1 MARAT
6 RPAGNTS
13 THPSKARDTV
23 AQHGVRVTS
32 ESASIPHE
40 GALPAVPPPDEVKK
54 NLGFGRKRRHWVRWV
69 VLALALAGVVLAV
82 RAVRRGAQPGGL
94 RFKEAAVTR
103 ADLRVTVSATG
114 TLKAQSTVEAGAE
127 VSGRVLRVL
136 VEPND
141 RVRVG
146 DLLAEID
153 PEPSR
158 SGIDEANARVAASRA
173 AVRQAEATRKET
185 ELAKERAAKLVAL
198 GVLSEKEKEAAD
210 ATHDRAVATQASAA
224 AELGLAEA
232 QRKNAGTKLAR
243 TRIVS
248 PIDGVVLTRLI
259 EPGQTVTA
267 GFQTP
272 VLFKLAE
279 DLSKMR
285 LFVYVDE
292 ADVGRVAEGQEASFT
307 VDAHPGK
314 TFPSKLLSLRFEPR
328 TEQNVVS
335 YEAVLAV
342 ENDKLLLRPGMTA
355 NATITADKKLG
366 VLTVPNQALRFIPPK
381 EVFPTAPGKPV
392 PELPHTEG
400 PHVWVLENGL
410 PKPVSVQ
417 PGATDGERTEVLGL
431 DEGTKVIADVEDTQ

>member
-1 MARAT
+1 V
-6 RPAGNTS
+6 P
-13 THPSKARDTV
+13 
-23 AQHGVRVTS
+23 
-32 ESASIPHE
+32 I
-40 GALPAVPPPDEVKK
+40 VPPPEEVKK
-54 NLGFGRKRRHWVRWV
+54 NLGIGQKRRRW
-69 VLALALAGVVLAV
+69 ARYVVLAV
-82 RAVRRGAQPGGL
+82 VLAVAGLAVRAARRGSSGAGP
-94 RFKEAAVTR
+94 RFKEVAVTR

-114 TLKAQSTVEAGAE
+114 TLKAQSTVEVGAE
-127 VSGRVLRVL
+127 VSGRVLKVL

-158 SGIDEANARVAASRA
+158 VTTEEASARVAASRA
-173 AVRQAEATRKET
+173 ALRQAEATLNET
-185 ELAKERAAKLVAL
+185 SLAKERAAKMVAQ
-198 GVLSEKEKEAAD
+198 GVLSEREREAAD
-210 ATHDRAVATQASAA
+210 AAHDRALAARASAA
-224 AELGLAEA
+224 ADVGLAGA
-232 QRKNAGTKLAR
+232 QRRNAATKLSR

-248 PIDGVVLTRLI
+248 PVDGVVLTRLI

-267 GFQTP
+267 GFTTP

-292 ADVGRVAEGQEASFT
+292 ADVGRVAEGQEASFS

-335 YEAVLAV
+335 YEGVLAV

-355 NATITADKKLG
+355 NATITAELKPG

-381 EVFPTAPGKPV
+381 EVFPRAPGKPV
-392 PELPHTEG
+392 PELPHTDG
-400 PHVWVLENGL
+400 PHVWVLADGL
-410 PKPVSVQ
+410 PKPVTVQ
-417 PGATDGERTEVLGL
+417 PGATDGEHTEIEGL
-431 DEGTKVIADVEDTQ
+431 AEGTKVIADMEDAP

>member
-1 MARAT
+1 V
-6 RPAGNTS
+6 P
-13 THPSKARDTV
+13 
-23 AQHGVRVTS
+23 S
-32 ESASIPHE
+32 ESASIPRHD
-40 GALPAVPPPDEVKK
+40 ALATVPPAEEVKK
-54 NLGFGRKRRHWVRWV
+54 NLGIGRKRRRWIRWV
-69 VLALALAGVVLAV
+69 VLAAAALAVVLAV
-82 RAVRRGAQPGGL
+82 RAARRGSQPGGP

-114 TLKAQSTVEAGAE
+114 TLKAQSTVEVGAE

-141 RVRVG
+141 HVKVG

-153 PEPSR
+153 PEPSKV
-158 SGIDEANARVAASRA
+158 SIDEALARVAASRA
-173 AVRQAEATRKET
+173 AVRQAEATRTET
-185 ELAKERAAKLVAL
+185 ELAKVRAGKMVAL
-198 GVLSEKEKEAAD
+198 GVLSERDREAAD
-210 ATHDRAVATQASAA
+210 AAHDRAIAMRASAA

-232 QRKNAGTKLAR
+232 QRKNAATRLSR

-279 DLSKMR
+279 DLTKMR

-292 ADVGRVAEGQEASFT
+292 ADVGRVTEGQEASFT

-314 TFPSKLLSLRFEPR
+314 SFPSKLLSLRFEPR

-342 ENDKLLLRPGMTA
+342 DNDKLLLRPGMTA
-355 NATITADKKLG
+355 NATITAEKKLA

-381 EVFPTAPGKPV
+381 EVFPKAPGKPV

-410 PKPVSVQ
+410 PKPVTVQ
-417 PGATDGERTEVLGL
+417 PGATDGERTEVEGL
-431 DEGTKVIADVEDTQ
+431 AEGTKVIADVEDEP